1 MKTLITILALVTGM
15 TMNSQDKNQRQ
26 MLEDKQ
32 EIKELQFKY
41 AQALDKQEWEKLDSV
56 FDKTFTVDFS
66 KWGVPVSEMTIKDF
80 KSFMKKTFSTDGLQ
94 TQHTMS
100 NFLIELNGETAQ
112 SEIYVLA
119 KHKVTNSS
127 GEFYYDMNG
136 YYSETYKKINGEWKI
151 TSIQL
156 NPRWASGDEPSTIFT
171 F

>member
-112 SEIYVLA
+112 SETPV
-119 KHKVTNSS
+119 N
-127 GEFYYDMNG
+127 
-136 YYSETYKKINGEWKI
+136 
-151 TSIQL
+151 
-156 NPRWASGDEPSTIFT
+156 
-171 F
+171 